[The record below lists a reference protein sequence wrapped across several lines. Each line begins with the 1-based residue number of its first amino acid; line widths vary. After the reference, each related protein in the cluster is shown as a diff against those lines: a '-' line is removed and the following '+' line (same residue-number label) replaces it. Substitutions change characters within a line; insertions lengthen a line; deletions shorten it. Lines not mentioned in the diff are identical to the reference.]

1 VHQSKNRVDKKNV
14 SAKKETNMGLVKNF
28 VLDTSVLIHEPRSIF
43 NFEEHNV
50 FIPGDILEDLD
61 SLKTEQ
67 TDRGVRARDVIRR
80 LDQVF
85 KDPEIMSKG
94 AKTPSGGRIFVATRE
109 ETAQNRD
116 ALEKMRRQFPDFT
129 KIDNR
134 IIATALIIQSL
145 QAPPTILVT
154 KDINMSLKARAL
166 GLQTNDYLNDK
177 VDDPGIYQSQMSVI
191 EVSGHE
197 MQRFA
202 SSTYLD
208 IDAKRIETAGLNE
221 YVLLRSSEDKTM
233 PAKCCSL
240 NGHTT
245 LRKLNCPAAINIPG
259 GISLKPLNLGQ
270 QCFLDALFDPDIS
283 LITGYGKAG
292 TGKTLVAVAAGLSQV
307 YRRSY
312 QKLIVTRSVVPMG
325 NGETLGFLPGDLNE
339 KMRPW
344 LQPIYDAIEFI
355 MSPPPNLDGRK
366 KTVKKKPEF
375 QMAAAGKPGQPMK
388 PHEKL
393 IEQGIIEI
401 EALYHIRGRSIPNAF
416 FIVDEAQQLSPLE
429 AKTIVTR
436 MSKGS
441 KLVLLGDPTQID
453 NPYVDAMSNGLVYTR
468 NKLKGQAVAAHIQLA
483 KGERSILADLGAE
496 LM

>member
-1 VHQSKNRVDKKNV
+1 
-14 SAKKETNMGLVKNF
+14 MGLVKNF

-61 SLKTEQ
+61 RLKTEQ

-85 KDPEIMSKG
+85 QDPDLMTKG
-94 AKTPSGGRIFVATRE
+94 AKTPGGGRLFIATRE

-116 ALEKMRRQFPDFT
+116 ALEKMRRQYPDFA

-134 IIATALIIQSL
+134 IIATALIVQSH
-145 QAPPTILVT
+145 QSPPTILVT
-154 KDINMSLKARAL
+154 KDINMSLKARSL

-177 VDDPGIYQSQMSVI
+177 VDDPGIYQSQMTVI
-191 EVSGHE
+191 DISAHE

-202 SSTYLD
+202 SSGFLD
-208 IDAKRIETAGLNE
+208 IDEAERLENAGLNE
-221 YVLLRSSEDKTM
+221 YVLLRSSTDKTM
-233 PAKCCSL
+233 PAKCCSH

-245 LRKLNCPAAINIPG
+245 LRKLNTPAAINIPG

-325 NGETLGFLPGDLNE
+325 SGETLGFLPGDLNE

-366 KTVKKKPEF
+366 KAVRKKPELPLVP
-375 QMAAAGKPGQPMK
+375 AGKPGAPLK

-393 IEQGIIEI
+393 IEQGVIEI

>member
-1 VHQSKNRVDKKNV
+1 
-14 SAKKETNMGLVKNF
+14 MGLVKNF
-28 VLDTSVLIHEPRSIF
+28 VLDTSVLIHDPRSIY
-43 NFEEHNV
+43 NFEDNHV
-50 FIPGDILEDLD
+50 FIPADILEDLD
-61 SLKTEQ
+61 RLKAEQ
-67 TDRGVRARDVIRR
+67 SDRGVRARDVIRH
-80 LDQVF
+80 LDTIF
-85 KDPEIMSKG
+85 KEPDMMVKG
-94 AKTPSGGRIFVATRE
+94 ASTPGGGRIFIAARAESSAHTEVI
-109 ETAQNRD
+109 
-116 ALEKMRRQFPDFT
+116 EKMRRQFPDFS

-134 IIATALIIQSL
+134 IIACALIVQS
-145 QAPPTILVT
+145 QVKPPTILVT
-154 KDINMSLKARAL
+154 KDINMALKARSI
-166 GLQTNDYLNDK
+166 GLVTDDYLTDK
-177 VDDPGIYQSQMSVI
+177 INDPGIHQAQMPTLDVSV
-191 EVSGHE
+191 HE

-202 SSTYLD
+202 SSGYLD
-208 IDAKRIETAGLNE
+208 LNKKSSDGIGLNE

-233 PAKCCSL
+233 PARCCGI
-240 NGHTT
+240 NGLRT
-245 LRKLNCPAAINIPG
+245 LRKLNFPAALSIPG

-270 QCFLDALFDPDIS
+270 QCFLDALFDPDIT

-292 TGKTLVAVAAGLSQV
+292 TGKTLVAVAAGLSMV
-307 YRRSY
+307 YRRAY

-325 NGETLGFLPGDLNE
+325 GGETLGFLPGDLNE

-355 MSPPPNLDGRK
+355 MSPPPNLDP
-366 KTVKKKPEF
+366 KKKPIKRKVDLPIV
-375 QMAAAGKPGQPMK
+375 QAGKPGAPMK

-393 IEQGIIEI
+393 IDQGVIEI
-401 EALYHIRGRSIPNAF
+401 EALYHIRGRSIPNSF

-453 NPYVDAMSNGLVYTR
+453 NPYVDAQSNGLVYTR